1 MELIFLGTGAGVPS
15 RERNVT
21 AIALNLQ
28 AERGSTWL
36 FDCGEATQHQIL
48 RSPVKAGKLEKI
60 FITHLHGDHIFGL
73 PGLLSSRSMNGARDP
88 LTLYGPP
95 GIKAF
100 IESALTL
107 SASYLTYPL
116 DVVEIDAGVVCADA
130 QFTVTAL
137 PLTHGVPS
145 FGYRIEECDKPGAL
159 DAARLAADGIP
170 AGPWMQYLKRGER
183 AALPDGRQ
191 VDGAAYLGPGP
202 KGRVLVIF
210 GDTAPT
216 PNAVR
221 LARDADVMVHEATLE
236 AAMTEQA
243 NRHGHST
250 THQAAAV
257 ARDAGAKKL
266 IITHFSARYDR
277 QESEKLKEECRAIFP
292 NTEAASDFA
301 TFTVP

>member
-1 MELIFLGTGAGVPS
+1 MELIFLGTGAGVPGK
-15 RERNVT
+15 ERNVS
-21 AIALNLQ
+21 ALALNLQ
-28 AERGSTWL
+28 AERGTTWL

-107 SASYLTYPL
+107 SASFLTYPL
-116 DVVEIDAGVVCADA
+116 DVVEIEAGVVFADA
-130 QFTVTAL
+130 QFTVTTL

-145 FGYRIEECDKPGAL
+145 FGYRIEESDKPGAL
-159 DAARLAADGIP
+159 DSARLAADGIP
-170 AGPWMQYLKRGER
+170 AGPWMQHLKRGES
-183 AALPDGRQ
+183 ATLPDGRLI
-191 VDGAAYLGPGP
+191 DGAAYLGPP
-202 KGRVLVIF
+202 QKGRVLAIF
-210 GDTAPT
+210 GDTTPT
-216 PNAVR
+216 PNAAI
-221 LARDADVMVHEATLE
+221 LARDADVMVHETTLE
-236 AAMTEQA
+236 AAMAEQA

-250 THQAAAV
+250 THQTASA

-266 IITHFSARYDR
+266 IITHLSARYDR
-277 QESEKLKEECRAIFP
+277 EGAEKLKAECREIFP
-292 NTEAASDFA
+292 NTELAHDFDI
-301 TFTVP
+301 FSLS